1 MTVPRV
7 IVVED
12 DPGMRQAMIR
22 ILGLGGFEPV
32 AFASAEDLLASGSGV
47 DTLCMIIAVQLPGL
61 NGFALHERLT
71 SLGRATPAIFISV
84 FEEAEV
90 RMRAARAG
98 ATFLS
103 KPFSGLALL
112 DAVRTLTEHPGPSPR

>member
-32 AFASAEDLLASGSGV
+32 AFGSAEDMLEKADDLGA
-47 DTLCMIIAVQLPGL
+47 LCMIIDVQLPGI
-61 NGFALHERLT
+61 NGFALHARLA
-71 SLGRATPAIFISV
+71 SLGREHPAIFISA
-84 FEEAEV
+84 FEEAE
-90 RMRAARAG
+90 ARAQASRTG
-98 ATFLS
+98 SPFLP
-103 KPFSGLALL
+103 KPFSGHSLL
-112 DAVRTLTEHPGPSPR
+112 DAVRGFMPAEE

>member
-1 MTVPRV
+1 MSVPKV

-32 AFASAEDLLASGSGV
+32 AFASAEDLLASGNGV
-47 DTLCMIIAVQLPGL
+47 GSLCMIIDVQLPGL

-71 SLGRATPAIFISV
+71 SLGRAAPAVFISA
-84 FEEAEV
+84 FEESEA
-90 RMRAARAG
+90 RMNAARAG
-98 ATFLS
+98 AAFLP
-103 KPFSGLALL
+103 KPFSGHVLL
-112 DAVRTLTEHPGPSPR
+112 ETVRRFAAA